1 MRKQQLN
8 KIYKRYSKAYLVY
21 IVYELGYKFDYECE
35 LLEYSPRERYTDYAT
50 NHAHDVAT
58 SNNNEGEL
66 WECSKEYLYNSMTEL
81 YGAINGTIDYWE

>member
-8 KIYKRYSKAYLVY
+8 KIYKRYSKAYLIQ
-21 IVYELGYKFDYECE
+21 IVYELGYQFDYECE

-58 SNNNEGEL
+58 ANNNKGEL
-66 WECSKEYLYNSMTEL
+66 YGCSKEYLYNNMICL
-81 YGAINGTIDYWE
+81 LGVINRYY